1 MTGLIASDIV
11 TGYANVEILHG
22 VSVSA
27 GDGEVTCIFGPN
39 GCGKSTLLKA
49 IAGALPTWRGS
60 VELDSERLT
69 GLPAHEVVARGLV
82 MMPQGG
88 GVFRQLSVRDNLRM
102 GGYTLRSR
110 EQLDERIAGLL
121 EEFPRLRDRLSVNA
135 GDLSGG
141 EQMMLAIARALVLRP
156 RFMLFDEP
164 SAGLSPKLAGEAL
177 ARVAELAQRGVG
189 VMMVEQNIREA
200 MRVAD
205 RMYVLVGG
213 TRRFEG
219 RPTDIED
226 DRELMQLYLGA
237 PA

>member
-1 MTGLIASDIV
+1 
-11 TGYANVEILHG
+11 
-22 VSVSA
+22 
-27 GDGEVTCIFGPN
+27 
-39 GCGKSTLLKA
+39 
-49 IAGALPTWRGS
+49 
-60 VELDSERLT
+60 
-69 GLPAHEVVARGLV
+69 V

-110 EQLDERIAGLL
+110 EQLDERISGLL
-121 EEFPRLRDRLSVNA
+121 EEFPRLRERLTVNA

-141 EQMMLAIARALVLRP
+141 EQMMLAIARALVVRP

-177 ARVAELAQRGVG
+177 ARVAELARRGVG
-189 VMMVEQNIREA
+189 VLMVEQNIREA

-219 RPTDIED
+219 RPADIED

>member
-1 MTGLIASDIV
+1 MTTLIADEIV

-49 IAGALPTWRGS
+49 IAGSIPVWQGR
-60 VELDSERLT
+60 VELDDEDLT
-69 GLPAHEVVARGLV
+69 GMAAHEVVARGLV

-110 EQLDERIAGLL
+110 EELDTRIEALL
-121 EEFPRLRDRLSVNA
+121 EEFPRLRERLSVNA

-141 EQMMLAIARALVLRP
+141 EQMMLAIARALVVRP

-189 VMMVEQNIREA
+189 VLMVEQNIREA

-219 RPTDIED
+219 RPADIED